1 MSLDDTFDFGFS
13 PQGEIVI
20 DADTHDVYKSE
31 KDELKIQLSYNRIK
45 SISKNWFID
54 EVGADMEELIGRP
67 CTEDMAE
74 YGKQK
79 IINVLLIDDLWN
91 KDDIFIKA
99 EIKDNVHI
107 IYSVYL
113 KLFQSETEDTISY
126 EITVELDLVKGVFIK
141 FGWDP
146 RR

>member
-1 MSLDDTFDFGFS
+1 MEGFDFAITTEGELIINEENHDIVKSLDDD
-13 PQGEIVI
+13 
-20 DADTHDVYKSE
+20 
-31 KDELKIQLSYNRIK
+31 LRIQLAYNRIK
-45 SISKNWFID
+45 SISKNWFVD

-91 KDDIFIKA
+91 KDDIFVKA

>member
-1 MSLDDTFDFGFS
+1 MEGFDFAITTEGELIIDEENHDIVKSLDDD
-13 PQGEIVI
+13 
-20 DADTHDVYKSE
+20 
-31 KDELKIQLSYNRIK
+31 LRIQLAHNRIK
-45 SISKNWFID
+45 SISKNWFVD
-54 EVGADMEELIGRP
+54 EVGADMEELIGKP
-67 CTEDMAE
+67 CTEDIAE

-126 EITVELDLVKGVFIK
+126 EITVELDLIKGVFIK

>member
-1 MSLDDTFDFGFS
+1 MEGFDFAITTEGELIIDEENHDIVKSLDDD
-13 PQGEIVI
+13 
-20 DADTHDVYKSE
+20 
-31 KDELKIQLSYNRIK
+31 LRIQLAYNRIK
-45 SISKNWFID
+45 SISKNWFVD

-74 YGKQK
+74 YRKQK

>member
-1 MSLDDTFDFGFS
+1 MDGFDFGFS
-13 PQGEIVI
+13 PDGEIIV
-20 DADTHDVYKSE
+20 DSETHDIYKS
-31 KDELKIQLSYNRIK
+31 KDDELKIQLSYDRIK
-45 SISKNWFID
+45 SISKNWFVD

-79 IINVLLIDDLWN
+79 IINVLLIDNLWN

-126 EITVELDLVKGVFIK
+126 EIIVELDLVKGVFIK

>member
-1 MSLDDTFDFGFS
+1 MDGFDFGFS
-13 PQGEIVI
+13 PDGEIIV
-20 DADTHDVYKSE
+20 DSETHDIYKS
-31 KDELKIQLSYNRIK
+31 KDDELKIQLSYNRIK

-79 IINVLLIDDLWN
+79 IINVLLIDNLWN

>member
-1 MSLDDTFDFGFS
+1 MDGFDFGFS
-13 PQGEIVI
+13 PDGEIIV
-20 DADTHDVYKSE
+20 DSETHDIYKS
-31 KDELKIQLSYNRIK
+31 KDDELKIQLSYNRIK
-45 SISKNWFID
+45 SISKNWFVD
-54 EVGADMEELIGRP
+54 EIGADMEELIGRP

-126 EITVELDLVKGVFIK
+126 EIIVELDLVKGVFIK
-141 FGWDP
+141 FGWDL

>member
-1 MSLDDTFDFGFS
+1 MDGFDFGFS
-13 PQGEIVI
+13 PDGEIIV
-20 DADTHDVYKSE
+20 DSETHDIYKS
-31 KDELKIQLSYNRIK
+31 KDDELKIQLSYNRIK
-45 SISKNWFID
+45 SISKNWFVD
-54 EVGADMEELIGRP
+54 EIGADMEELIGRP

-126 EITVELDLVKGVFIK
+126 EIIVELDLVKGVFIK

>member
-1 MSLDDTFDFGFS
+1 MKGFDFAITTEGELIIDEENHDIVKSLDDD
-13 PQGEIVI
+13 
-20 DADTHDVYKSE
+20 
-31 KDELKIQLSYNRIK
+31 LRIQLAYNRIK
-45 SISKNWFID
+45 SISKNWFVD
-54 EVGADMEELIGRP
+54 EVGADMEELIGKP
-67 CTEDMAE
+67 CTEDIAE

-126 EITVELDLVKGVFIK
+126 EIIVELDLVKGVFIK

>member
-1 MSLDDTFDFGFS
+1 MDGFDFGFS
-13 PQGEIVI
+13 PDGEIIV
-20 DADTHDVYKSE
+20 DSETHDIYKS
-31 KDELKIQLSYNRIK
+31 KDDELKIQLSYNRIK
-45 SISKNWFID
+45 SISKNWFVD
-54 EVGADMEELIGRP
+54 EIGADMEELIGRP

>member
-1 MSLDDTFDFGFS
+1 MDGFDFGFS
-13 PQGEIVI
+13 PDGEIIV
-20 DADTHDVYKSE
+20 DSETHDIYKS
-31 KDELKIQLSYNRIK
+31 KDDELKIQLSYNRIK
-45 SISKNWFID
+45 SISKNWFVD

-99 EIKDNVHI
+99 KIKDNVHI

>member
-1 MSLDDTFDFGFS
+1 MKGFDFAITTEGELIIDEENHDIVKSLDDD
-13 PQGEIVI
+13 
-20 DADTHDVYKSE
+20 
-31 KDELKIQLSYNRIK
+31 LRIQLAYNRIK
-45 SISKNWFID
+45 SISKNWFVD
-54 EVGADMEELIGRP
+54 EVGADMEELIGKP
-67 CTEDMAE
+67 CTEDIAE

-91 KDDIFIKA
+91 TDDIFIKA

>member
-1 MSLDDTFDFGFS
+1 MEGFDFAITTEGELIINEENHDIVKSLDDD
-13 PQGEIVI
+13 
-20 DADTHDVYKSE
+20 
-31 KDELKIQLSYNRIK
+31 LRIQLAYNRIK
-45 SISKNWFID
+45 SISKNWFVD
-54 EVGADMEELIGRP
+54 EVGADMEELIGKP
-67 CTEDMAE
+67 CTEDIAE

>member
-1 MSLDDTFDFGFS
+1 
-13 PQGEIVI
+13 
-20 DADTHDVYKSE
+20 
-31 KDELKIQLSYNRIK
+31 
-45 SISKNWFID
+45 
-54 EVGADMEELIGRP
+54 MEELIGRP

-99 EIKDNVHI
+99 KIKDNVHI

>member
-1 MSLDDTFDFGFS
+1 MDGFDFGFS
-13 PQGEIVI
+13 PNGEIIV
-20 DADTHDVYKSE
+20 DSETHDIYKS
-31 KDELKIQLSYNRIK
+31 KDDELKIQLSYNRIK
-45 SISKNWFID
+45 SISKNWFVD
-54 EVGADMEELIGRP
+54 EVGADMEELIGKP
-67 CTEDMAE
+67 CTEDIAE

-126 EITVELDLVKGVFIK
+126 EITVELDLIKGVFIK

>member
-1 MSLDDTFDFGFS
+1 MKGFDFAITTEGELIIDEENHDIVKSLDDD
-13 PQGEIVI
+13 
-20 DADTHDVYKSE
+20 
-31 KDELKIQLSYNRIK
+31 LRIQLAYNRIK
-45 SISKNWFID
+45 SISKNWFVD
-54 EVGADMEELIGRP
+54 EVGADMEELIGKP
-67 CTEDMAE
+67 CTEYIAE

>member
-1 MSLDDTFDFGFS
+1 MEGFDFAITTEGELIIDEENHDIVKSLDDD
-13 PQGEIVI
+13 
-20 DADTHDVYKSE
+20 
-31 KDELKIQLSYNRIK
+31 LRIQLAYNRIK
-45 SISKNWFID
+45 SISKNWFVD

-79 IINVLLIDDLWN
+79 IINVLLIDNLWN

-126 EITVELDLVKGVFIK
+126 EIIVELDLVKGVFIK

>member
-1 MSLDDTFDFGFS
+1 MKGFDFAITTEGELIIDEENHDIVKSLDDD
-13 PQGEIVI
+13 
-20 DADTHDVYKSE
+20 
-31 KDELKIQLSYNRIK
+31 LRIQLAYNRIK
-45 SISKNWFID
+45 SISKNWFVD
-54 EVGADMEELIGRP
+54 EVGADMEELIGKP
-67 CTEDMAE
+67 CTEDIAE

-91 KDDIFIKA
+91 KDDIFIKT

>member
-1 MSLDDTFDFGFS
+1 MDGFDFGFS
-13 PQGEIVI
+13 PNGEIIV
-20 DADTHDVYKSE
+20 DSETHDIYKS
-31 KDELKIQLSYNRIK
+31 KDDELKIQLSYNRIK

-79 IINVLLIDDLWN
+79 IINVLLIDNLWN

>member
-1 MSLDDTFDFGFS
+1 MEGFDFAITTEGELIIDEENHDIVKSLDDD
-13 PQGEIVI
+13 
-20 DADTHDVYKSE
+20 
-31 KDELKIQLSYNRIK
+31 LRIQLAYNRIK
-45 SISKNWFID
+45 SISKNWFVD

-99 EIKDNVHI
+99 KIKDNIHI

>member
-1 MSLDDTFDFGFS
+1 MKGFDFAITTEGELIIDEENHDIVKSLDDD
-13 PQGEIVI
+13 
-20 DADTHDVYKSE
+20 
-31 KDELKIQLSYNRIK
+31 LRIQLAYNRIK
-45 SISKNWFID
+45 SISKNWFVD
-54 EVGADMEELIGRP
+54 EVGADMEELIGKP
-67 CTEDMAE
+67 CTEDIAE

-107 IYSVYL
+107 IYSIYL

>member
-1 MSLDDTFDFGFS
+1 MDGFDFGFS
-13 PQGEIVI
+13 PDGEIIV
-20 DADTHDVYKSE
+20 DSETHDIYKS
-31 KDELKIQLSYNRIK
+31 KDDELKIQLSYNRIK
-45 SISKNWFID
+45 SISKNWFVD
-54 EVGADMEELIGRP
+54 EIGADMEELISRP
-67 CTEDMAE
+67 CTENIAE
-74 YGKQK
+74 YGKQT

>member
-1 MSLDDTFDFGFS
+1 MDGFDFGFS
-13 PQGEIVI
+13 PDGEIIV
-20 DADTHDVYKSE
+20 DSETHDIYKS
-31 KDELKIQLSYNRIK
+31 KDDELKIQLSYNRIK
-45 SISKNWFID
+45 SISKNWFVD
-54 EVGADMEELIGRP
+54 EIGADMEELIGRP

-126 EITVELDLVKGVFIK
+126 EITVELDLIKGVFIK

>member
-1 MSLDDTFDFGFS
+1 MEGFDFAITTEGELIINEENHDIVKSLDDD
-13 PQGEIVI
+13 
-20 DADTHDVYKSE
+20 
-31 KDELKIQLSYNRIK
+31 LRIQLAYNRIK
-45 SISKNWFID
+45 SISKNWFVD

-79 IINVLLIDDLWN
+79 IINVLLIDNLWN

-99 EIKDNVHI
+99 EIKDNIHI

-113 KLFQSETEDTISY
+113 KLFQSETEDIISY

>member
-1 MSLDDTFDFGFS
+1 MEGFDFAITTEGELIIDEENHDIVKSLDDD
-13 PQGEIVI
+13 
-20 DADTHDVYKSE
+20 
-31 KDELKIQLSYNRIK
+31 LRIQLAYNRIK
-45 SISKNWFID
+45 SISKNWFVD

-79 IINVLLIDDLWN
+79 IINVLLIDNLWN

-126 EITVELDLVKGVFIK
+126 EITVELDLIKGVFIK

>member
-1 MSLDDTFDFGFS
+1 MKGFDFAITTEGELIIDEENHDIVKSLDDD
-13 PQGEIVI
+13 
-20 DADTHDVYKSE
+20 
-31 KDELKIQLSYNRIK
+31 LRIQLAYNRIK
-45 SISKNWFID
+45 SISKNWFVD
-54 EVGADMEELIGRP
+54 EVGADMEELIGKP
-67 CTEDMAE
+67 CTGDIAE

-146 RR
+146 RRQI

>member
-1 MSLDDTFDFGFS
+1 MEGFDFAITTEGELIIDEENHDIVKSLDDD
-13 PQGEIVI
+13 
-20 DADTHDVYKSE
+20 
-31 KDELKIQLSYNRIK
+31 LRIQLTYNRIK
-45 SISKNWFID
+45 SISKNWFVD
-54 EVGADMEELIGRP
+54 EIGADMEELIGRP

-79 IINVLLIDDLWN
+79 IINVLLIDNLWN

>member
-1 MSLDDTFDFGFS
+1 MKGFDFAITTEGELIIDEENHDIVKSLDDD
-13 PQGEIVI
+13 
-20 DADTHDVYKSE
+20 
-31 KDELKIQLSYNRIK
+31 LRIQLAYNRIK
-45 SISKNWFID
+45 SISKNWFVD

-113 KLFQSETEDTISY
+113 KLFQSETEATISY
-126 EITVELDLVKGVFIK
+126 EITVELDLIKGVFIK

>member
-1 MSLDDTFDFGFS
+1 MDGFDFGFS
-13 PQGEIVI
+13 PDGEIIV
-20 DADTHDVYKSE
+20 DSETHDIYKSQE
-31 KDELKIQLSYNRIK
+31 DELKIQLSYNRIK
-45 SISKNWFID
+45 SISKNWFVD

-67 CTEDMAE
+67 CTEDIAE

-79 IINVLLIDDLWN
+79 IINVLLIDNLWN

-99 EIKDNVHI
+99 KIKDNVHI

>member
-1 MSLDDTFDFGFS
+1 MEGFDFAITTE
-13 PQGEIVI
+13 GELII
-20 DADTHDVYKSE
+20 DEENHDIAKSIE
-31 KDELKIQLSYNRIK
+31 DDLRIQLAYDRIK
-45 SISKNWFID
+45 SISKNWFVD
-54 EVGADMEELIGRP
+54 EIGADMEELVGRP
-67 CTEDMAE
+67 CTEDIAE

-79 IINVLLIDDLWN
+79 IINVLLIDDLW
-91 KDDIFIKA
+91 KKEDIFIKA

-126 EITVELDLVKGVFIK
+126 EIIVELDLVKGVFIK

>member
-1 MSLDDTFDFGFS
+1 MEGFDFAITTD
-13 PQGEIVI
+13 GELIV
-20 DADTHDVYKSE
+20 DEQNHDIAKSTE
-31 KDELKIQLSYNRIK
+31 DDLRIQLAYDRIK
-45 SISKNWFID
+45 SISKNWFVD
-54 EVGADMEELIGRP
+54 EIGADMEELIGRP
-67 CTEDMAE
+67 CTEDIAE

-79 IINVLLIDDLWN
+79 IINVLLVDDLW
-91 KDDIFIKA
+91 KKEDIFIKA

-126 EITVELDLVKGVFIK
+126 EIIVELDLVKGVFIR

>member
-1 MSLDDTFDFGFS
+1 MKGFDFAITTEGELIIDEENHDIVKSLDDD
-13 PQGEIVI
+13 
-20 DADTHDVYKSE
+20 
-31 KDELKIQLSYNRIK
+31 LRIQLAYNRIK
-45 SISKNWFID
+45 SISKNWFVD
-54 EVGADMEELIGRP
+54 EVGADMEELIGKP
-67 CTEDMAE
+67 CTEDIAE

-79 IINVLLIDDLWN
+79 IINVLLIDNLWN

-126 EITVELDLVKGVFIK
+126 EITVELDLIKGVFIK

>member
-1 MSLDDTFDFGFS
+1 MDGFDFGFS
-13 PQGEIVI
+13 PDGEIIV
-20 DADTHDVYKSE
+20 DSETHDIYKS
-31 KDELKIQLSYNRIK
+31 KDDELKIQLSYNRIK
-45 SISKNWFID
+45 SISKNWFVD

-79 IINVLLIDDLWN
+79 IINVLLIDNLWN

>member
-1 MSLDDTFDFGFS
+1 MKGFDFAITTEGELIIEEENHDIVKSLDDD
-13 PQGEIVI
+13 
-20 DADTHDVYKSE
+20 
-31 KDELKIQLSYNRIK
+31 LRIQLAYNRIK
-45 SISKNWFID
+45 SISKNWFVD
-54 EVGADMEELIGRP
+54 EVGADMEELIGKP
-67 CTEDMAE
+67 CTEDIAE

>member
-1 MSLDDTFDFGFS
+1 MEGFDFAITTEGELIIDEENHDIVKSLDDD
-13 PQGEIVI
+13 
-20 DADTHDVYKSE
+20 
-31 KDELKIQLSYNRIK
+31 LRIQLAYNRIK
-45 SISKNWFID
+45 SISKNWFVD

-79 IINVLLIDDLWN
+79 IINVLLIDNLWN

-99 EIKDNVHI
+99 EIIDNVHI

-126 EITVELDLVKGVFIK
+126 EITVELDLVKGLFIK

>member
-1 MSLDDTFDFGFS
+1 MDGFDFGFS
-13 PQGEIVI
+13 PDGEIIV
-20 DADTHDVYKSE
+20 DSETHDIYKS
-31 KDELKIQLSYNRIK
+31 KDDELKIQLSYNRIK

-107 IYSVYL
+107 I
-113 KLFQSETEDTISY
+113 
-126 EITVELDLVKGVFIK
+126 
-141 FGWDP
+141 
-146 RR
+146 

>member
-1 MSLDDTFDFGFS
+1 MKGFDFAITTEGELIIDEENHDIVKSLDDD
-13 PQGEIVI
+13 
-20 DADTHDVYKSE
+20 
-31 KDELKIQLSYNRIK
+31 LRIQLAYNRIK
-45 SISKNWFID
+45 SISKNWFVD

>member
-1 MSLDDTFDFGFS
+1 MEGFDFAITTEGELIIDEENHDIIKSLDDD
-13 PQGEIVI
+13 
-20 DADTHDVYKSE
+20 
-31 KDELKIQLSYNRIK
+31 LRIQLAYNRIK
-45 SISKNWFID
+45 SISKNWFVD

-79 IINVLLIDDLWN
+79 IINVLLIDDLWD

-107 IYSVYL
+107 IYSIYL
-113 KLFQSETEDTISY
+113 KLFQSETEDTVSY